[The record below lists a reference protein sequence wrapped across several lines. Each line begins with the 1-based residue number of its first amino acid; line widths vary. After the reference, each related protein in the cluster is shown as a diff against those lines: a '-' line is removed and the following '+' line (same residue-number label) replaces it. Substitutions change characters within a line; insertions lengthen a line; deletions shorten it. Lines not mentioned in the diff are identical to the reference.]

1 MNKVILTG
9 RLSRD
14 PELRACNSGTEVCN
28 FTTAVDRFAKKG
40 EEKQADF
47 IDCVAWSK
55 TGNFVNT
62 YFHKGDGI
70 VVIGRME
77 SRKWTDKD
85 GNKRTAWEVQCDNV
99 EFPIGGMKQQGD
111 YINNSDGIEPT
122 YETPQFT
129 PTPID
134 VDDGDLP
141 F

>member
-14 PELRACNSGTEVCN
+14 PDLKTCNSGTEVCN
-28 FTTAVDRFAKKG
+28 FTVAVDRFAKKG
-40 EEKQADF
+40 DEKQADF

-70 VVIGRME
+70 VVTGRME

-85 GNKRTAWEVQCDNV
+85 GNKRTSWEVQCDNV
-99 EFPIGGMKQQGD
+99 EFPIGGKKQQSDYSNNGGD
-111 YINNSDGIEPT
+111 SASVES
-122 YETPQFT
+122 QFT
-129 PTPID
+129 P
-134 VDDGDLP
+134 VEFNDGDLP

>member
-28 FTTAVDRFAKKG
+28 FTIAVDRFAKKG
-40 EEKQADF
+40 EDKQVDF

-70 VVIGRME
+70 VTTGRME

-85 GNKRTAWEVQCDNV
+85 GNKRTSWEVQCENV
-99 EFPIGGMKQQGD
+99 EFPIGGKKQQGD
-111 YINNSDGIEPT
+111 YSNNGGDESAPVE
-122 YETPQFT
+122 PQFV
-129 PTPID
+129 PVE
-134 VDDGDLP
+134 VDGSVLP